1 MCLSC
6 VCVCVCIHQDRRGNT
21 IWTPRRNE
29 LAKSS
34 SRESERKK
42 ETERQQ
48 VMCVQVHVYGDHLH
62 DCVSHNVLTGL
73 CSLFHM
79 CPCDRERQS
88 QSKTLVGREREIER
102 HNKRAPRHLENSP
115 MKTQLDGQKFH
126 LSPLFPS
133 SISPFSD
140 HLLTPLNNP
149 FIFFV
154 YFISISLLAISM
166 YALEDGEMR
175 EEDKKKEW
183 GLQAKIQQ
191 ERHVLHFSP
200 PPVCFHC
207 SFNLHPRGQQQHD
220 PDISQSQKT

>member
-1 MCLSC
+1 
-6 VCVCVCIHQDRRGNT
+6 
-21 IWTPRRNE
+21 
-29 LAKSS
+29 
-34 SRESERKK
+34 
-42 ETERQQ
+42 
-48 VMCVQVHVYGDHLH
+48 
-62 DCVSHNVLTGL
+62 
-73 CSLFHM
+73 
-79 CPCDRERQS
+79 
-88 QSKTLVGREREIER
+88 
-102 HNKRAPRHLENSP
+102 

-191 ERHVLHFSP
+191 VRHVLHFFFP
-200 PPVCFHC
+200 PPLCFHC

-220 PDISQSQKT
+220 PDISENINWLSRIYLHLLWLSRMKKAKSRENGEVSVWASNLKLLSGSLTVLRCPFLVLLSLCLPFSLCCDCVSLSSSNPDRLVIRFILFVLVAVCKLFFHVDS